1 MFLSVIS
8 RYSLKGS
15 MLKNKIKKKYDIVV
29 VGAGM
34 TGAAIAIGLAKEG
47 WNILLLDQSS
57 TLPTSL
63 NIQDEPA
70 LRISAINYT
79 SWELLRALDIS
90 KSVLNF
96 RAVPYKKLEI
106 WESKNSHVIFEAKS
120 IGFSELGYM
129 IENDVLQVALLD
141 TCLQYSNLTL
151 LAPARVIGMTYYNK
165 QWKITLNNNCQVLT
179 NLIIGADGANSQ
191 VRSFAGIKSNIYQY
205 SQSCMLI
212 TVRIEES
219 QQDIAWQQF
228 FPSGPRAFLPLFGHW
243 ASLVWYDTHLRIKQL
258 QNMSFKE
265 LTKEIILSFPP
276 RFKYIE
282 VVKRGFFSL
291 IRHHANSYVQDGVV
305 LIGDAAH
312 TINPLAGQGVNLG
325 YRDVA
330 SLLKVLINAEKCLL
344 PYYERATLL
353 SYQKNRILDNV
364 FMQLSM
370 DLIYGIFCSQ
380 LPAAKFFRNFFLMS
394 IQRTS
399 FLKKEIIKYALG
411 L

>member
-1 MFLSVIS
+1 
-8 RYSLKGS
+8 
-15 MLKNKIKKKYDIVV
+15 MLNKIDKKYDIVV

-34 TGAAIAIGLAKEG
+34 TGAAISIGLAKEG
-47 WNILLLDQSS
+47 WKILLLDKRI
-57 TLPTSL
+57 LPTSL
-63 NIQDEPA
+63 NIQDEPG

-79 SWELLRALDIS
+79 SWELLKGLDICRDI
-90 KSVLNF
+90 LNF
-96 RAVPYKKLEI
+96 RAAPYRKLEV
-106 WESKNSHVIFEAKS
+106 WESKNSNVIFEAKS
-120 IGFSELGYM
+120 IGLSELGYI
-129 IENDVLQVALLD
+129 IENDVLQVALLNK
-141 TCLQYSNLTL
+141 CLQYSNLTL
-151 LAPARVIGMTYYNK
+151 LAPAKVIGMTYYNK
-165 QWKITLNNNCQVLT
+165 KWKITLNDSHQVST

-191 VRSFAGIKSNIYQY
+191 VRSYAGIRSNIWKY

-243 ASLVWYDTHLRIKQL
+243 ASLVWYDSYARIKQL
-258 QNMSFKE
+258 QNMSFRE
-265 LTKEIILSFPP
+265 LQQEIVLSFPP
-276 RFKYIE
+276 RFKYLK

-291 IRHHANSYVQDGVV
+291 MCHHANSYIQDGVV

-330 SLLKVLINAEKCLL
+330 SLLKVLINTKKYLL
-344 PYYERATLL
+344 PYYEKATLL
-353 SYQKNRILDNV
+353 SYQKNRILDNM

-370 DLIYGIFCSQ
+370 DLIYGIFCSH
-380 LPAAKFFRNFFLMS
+380 LPAVKFFRNLFLMS
-394 IQRTS
+394 IERTN